1 MKLSVCLFF
10 LFISFTSVAQSTIS
24 GRVTDRAGKPIVG
37 ANVYLKDSYAG
48 ANTNEDGEF
57 SFTTALDGEQI
68 LVVSF
73 IAFESLELKSKVSE
87 MNQLE
92 IRLRADVNQLDAVV
106 LNAGSFSAGDQ
117 SRASVLKPL
126 DVVTTAGVA
135 GDFIAALQTLPGT
148 QTVGEDGRL
157 FVRGGTAQETQIFID
172 GLRVFQPYTATAQNL
187 PARGRYSPFLF
198 DGISFSTGGYSA
210 EYGQALSSV
219 LTLATIDEPDQDQ
232 TDISIMT
239 VGAGLGHTKKWDSS
253 SVSINATYINL
264 APYQELIPNN
274 PDFEFKKP
282 LENLSGEA
290 VFRKRTNKG
299 LFKLY
304 TALDRTN
311 FEIFQPDE
319 SLTGRNL
326 VDLTNL
332 NLYANTSYEGNL
344 GKGWKIS
351 PGLSFSRANNDI
363 FIDEVT
369 VKNRENAAHLKF
381 KTTKRYHNR
390 LKFHAGLEY
399 FYTDFEE
406 NYIGGSQVF
415 PASYTNNILAGF
427 IESDLIF
434 SKKFA
439 LKAGLRSSYL
449 KLNDQIEFSPR
460 LAAAYKLTDNQ
471 QISMAYGNYH
481 QQPEA
486 NYLKYSKSLQ
496 PERAQHFILN
506 YQYFK
511 EGYLFRSE
519 AYYKNYTD
527 LVKFDTASPEFN
539 SFYSNMGE
547 GYARG
552 LDLFFRDDETINRL
566 EYWLSYSFIN
576 TERNYKNYPVSATP
590 DFVATH
596 AASLVTK
603 YWIEDWKSQLG
614 FSYNFSSGRP
624 FENPNTTGFLNERT
638 KNYNNLSF
646 NWAYLISQQKILY
659 FSISNIMGSNNVFG
673 YQYSNAP
680 DTSGNFVSR
689 PIQQAADRFI
699 FVGFFWTISADK
711 NKNQLDNL

>member
-1 MKLSVCLFF
+1 MKLSVCF
-10 LFISFTSVAQSTIS
+10 LFLFMSFTSVAQHTIS
-24 GRVTDRAGKPIVG
+24 GRVTDRSGNPIGG
-37 ANVYLKDSYAG
+37 ANVYLKNSYAG
-48 ANTNEDGEF
+48 GNTDEDGKF
-57 SFTTALDGEQI
+57 SFTSTLDGEQI
-68 LVVSF
+68 LVISF
-73 IAFESLELKSKVSE
+73 IAFESTELKSKISQ
-87 MNQLE
+87 MNKLE
-92 IRLRADVNQLDAVV
+92 IRLRADVNSLDAVV

-148 QTVGEDGRL
+148 QAVGEDGRL
-157 FVRGGTAQETQIFID
+157 FVRGGTAEETQIFID

-219 LTLATIDEPDQDQ
+219 LTLATIDEPDQNQ

-253 SVSINATYINL
+253 SVSINTTYINL
-264 APYQELIPNN
+264 SPYQELIPNN

-282 LENLSGEA
+282 FENLSGEA
-290 VFRKRTNKG
+290 VFRKKTSKG

-311 FEIFQPDE
+311 FEIYQPDE
-319 SLTGRNL
+319 NFTGRNL

-344 GKGWKIS
+344 GQGWKIA
-351 PGLSFSRANNDI
+351 PGFSFSRANNEI

-369 VKNRENAAHLKF
+369 LKNRENAAHLKL
-381 KTTKRYHNR
+381 KTTKRYNNR

-399 FYTDFEE
+399 FYTDFMEDYME
-406 NYIGGSQVF
+406 DSQIF
-415 PASYTNNILAGF
+415 SASYTNNILAGF
-427 IESDLIF
+427 IESDFIF

-439 LKAGLRSSYL
+439 VKAGLRSSYL
-449 KLNDQIEFSPR
+449 KFNDLIEFSPR
-460 LAAAYKLTDNQ
+460 LAAAYKLTHSQ
-471 QISMAYGNYH
+471 QISLAYGNYH
-481 QQPEA
+481 QQPVA
-486 NYLKYSKSLQ
+486 DYLKYSKSLQ
-496 PERAQHFILN
+496 PEKAQHFILN
-506 YQYFK
+506 YQYSK
-511 EGYLFRSE
+511 KGYLFRSE
-519 AYYKNYTD
+519 AYYKNYSD

-539 SFYSNMGE
+539 SSYSNKGV

-552 LDLFFRDDETINRL
+552 LDLFFRDDKTINRL
-566 EYWLSYSFIN
+566 EYWLSYSFID
-576 TERNYKNYPVSATP
+576 TERDYRNYPVSATP
-590 DFVATH
+590 DFVANH

-603 YWIEDWKSQLG
+603 YWIEDWQSQIG

-624 FENPNTTGFLNERT
+624 FENPNTPGFLNERT

-659 FSISNIMGSNNVFG
+659 FSISNIMGSNNIFG
-673 YQYSNAP
+673 YQYSNTP
-680 DTSGNFVSR
+680 DTNGNFISR
-689 PIQQAADRFI
+689 PIQQAADRFV
-699 FVGFFWTISADK
+699 FLGFFWTISVDK
-711 NKNQLDNL
+711 NKNQLNNL